1 MDFTTAWQGR
11 VLVGTMKGE
20 LGIRDHEAMSRAIA
34 EMVKSDASGIVLNFA
49 EVVYLASV
57 GIGMLLKLVKEVQAK
72 GVSVR
77 MAAPRPA
84 VKMVLEMVKAESVL
98 PMDPTLEEALERVVL
113 PVAA

>member
-1 MDFTTAWQGR
+1 MR
-11 VLVGTMKGE
+11 GE
-20 LGIRDHEAMSRAIA
+20 LGIKDHAAMSNAIA
-34 EMVKSDASGIVLNFA
+34 ELAKADSTGVVLNFA

-72 GVSVR
+72 GISVR

-84 VKMVLEMVKAESVL
+84 VKMVLEMVKAETYL
-98 PMDPTLEEALERVVL
+98 PMDATLAEAVERVVV